1 MKGKLDILGALLAV
15 SFYISAIMIFI
26 SRIINKNWI
35 GYYIGYFEIVLICP
49 FLFLFLKSQLTERP
63 MLYDIQLVLI
73 MIWLI
78 VELLLDYI
86 LKINFRDNRF
96 AVMAYVTLFFGAS
109 GGLIGIASNAG
120 KTYTI
125 IAVILFII
133 MACLAFFQRLK
144 TGI

>member
-1 MKGKLDILGALLAV
+1 MKAKLDIFGALLAV

-26 SRIINKNWI
+26 SRIINKSWI
-35 GYYIGYFEIVLICP
+35 GYYIGYFEIVLIFP